1 MSRTISVIVFLF
13 FKVYYLRRISSILF
27 ATMYRNVVK
36 SMSAR
41 KSCFVLYRGLNM
53 EFATKYSRMNRD
65 MYTSSLFSF
74 SAARDGTVII
84 IKSV

>member
-1 MSRTISVIVFLF
+1 MRIVAVIF
-13 FKVYYLRRISSILF
+13 FGIKACYPSRISSILF
-27 ATMYRNVVK
+27 ATMYKNIVK

-65 MYTSSLFSF
+65 MYTSSLVSF

-84 IKSV
+84 IKSA

>member
-1 MSRTISVIVFLF
+1 MIAIGSYFIR
-13 FKVYYLRRISSILF
+13 
-27 ATMYRNVVK
+27 
-36 SMSAR
+36 
-41 KSCFVLYRGLNM
+41 CFGLNI

-74 SAARDGTVII
+74 SAARDGTVIV